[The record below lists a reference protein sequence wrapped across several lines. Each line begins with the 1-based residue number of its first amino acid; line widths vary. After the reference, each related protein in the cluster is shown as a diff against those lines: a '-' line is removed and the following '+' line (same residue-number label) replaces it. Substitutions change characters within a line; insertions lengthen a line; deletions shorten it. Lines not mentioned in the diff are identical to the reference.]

1 MINSKELIRAS
12 LVPAMTVAVVVGILL
27 ALFGIVRLATY
38 SGPMM
43 QERFAEA
50 YKAPVGDRPLALYD
64 LGLQLYK
71 RDDHKLAK
79 EVLTESFNQL
89 TRNTGVVPPDR
100 KALGSQI
107 QFMLGVVNEKGKQ
120 FRVAITA
127 YEDCLKLDPDNLY
140 AKYNLE
146 RLKQQYP
153 DLGKGGGG
161 GSNDPNK
168 DPSKNPS
175 NNKKG
180 I

>member
-12 LVPAMTVAVVVGILL
+12 LVPTMTVAVGAGILL
-27 ALFGIVRLATY
+27 ALFGVVRLATY
-38 SGPMM
+38 SGPML
-43 QERFAEA
+43 QERFPDAV
-50 YKAPVGDRPLALYD
+50 KAPMGDQPLALYD
-64 LGLQLYK
+64 WGLQLYK
-71 RDDHKLAK
+71 REDYKLAK

-89 TRNTGVVPPDR
+89 TRNTGVVPADR

-153 DLGKGGGG
+153 DLGKGGSG

-175 NNKKG
+175 TNKKG